1 MDAWGEGLGA
11 GKMSQPPNALNKL
24 GMKKEFYQGEGETF
38 ARRPSSLEWML
49 SRDFCGFEPE
59 CPFPPK
65 AKRVLRQ

>member
-1 MDAWGEGLGA
+1 
-11 GKMSQPPNALNKL
+11 L